1 MLEKPTLENPT
12 QLLVYETIV
21 KQAQAV
27 LGTALSGTSQQELLF
42 ARQDEYSRQ
51 VRAIQEQKR
60 ALFERLVLGEIS
72 ERDYKEQK
80 SVFDQ
85 EITRIQQLHK
95 AVTTQLAQVQMDE
108 QRKNAR
114 NQLAQKVVD
123 TGKLSAKLVDALI
136 ERVYVYP
143 GNQVEIVWKMRDFA
157 LEASEFRKC

>member
-1 MLEKPTLENPT
+1 M
-12 QLLVYETIV
+12 
-21 KQAQAV
+21 
-27 LGTALSGTSQQELLF
+27 
-42 ARQDEYSRQ
+42 
-51 VRAIQEQKR
+51 
-60 ALFERLVLGEIS
+60 FERLVLGEIS